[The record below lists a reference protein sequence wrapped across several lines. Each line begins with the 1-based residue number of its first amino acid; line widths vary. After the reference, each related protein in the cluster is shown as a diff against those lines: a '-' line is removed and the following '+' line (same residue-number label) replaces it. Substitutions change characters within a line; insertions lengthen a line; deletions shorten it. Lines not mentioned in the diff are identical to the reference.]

1 MAGKIAHRP
10 NAFQMLLHR
19 FIMLRPVTD
28 FFAPRVHKLDNAIL
42 TLTRGRYTAVEI
54 LGWNV
59 IQLTTIGA
67 KSQEPRTIP
76 LVGIFDREKIGLI
89 ASSFG
94 RERNPGWYYN
104 LKAHP
109 ECEVLFRGRSAK
121 YIARQAEGSERERYF
136 QMAVEQYAGYQ
147 NYKERAANRSI
158 PVMVLE
164 PKN

>member
-10 NAFQMLLHR
+10 NAFQRLLHR

-28 FFAPRVHKLDNAIL
+28 FFAPRVHKIDNAIL
-42 TLTRGRYTAVEI
+42 TLTRGKYTAVEI

-67 KSQEPRTIP
+67 KSQQPRTTP

-121 YIARQAEGSERERYF
+121 YIARQAEESEHERYF

-147 NYKERAANRSI
+147 SYRERAVHRSI

-164 PKN
+164 PKK